1 MSEPYLVPCKRCGR
15 VPTLKKVSDLFYVQ
29 CSGAPYVNHKDKLVK
44 CDKWQKHEFLGITE
58 AAAIRNWYWA
68 NTKKTLDEEE

>member
-1 MSEPYLVPCKRCGR
+1 MSEELCKCKRCGR
-15 VPTLKKVSDLFYVQ
+15 IPTVREINDLFYVQ
-29 CSGAPYVNHKDKLVK
+29 CSGAPYVNHKGKTVK
-44 CDKWQKHEFLGITE
+44 CDKWQPYEFLGVTR